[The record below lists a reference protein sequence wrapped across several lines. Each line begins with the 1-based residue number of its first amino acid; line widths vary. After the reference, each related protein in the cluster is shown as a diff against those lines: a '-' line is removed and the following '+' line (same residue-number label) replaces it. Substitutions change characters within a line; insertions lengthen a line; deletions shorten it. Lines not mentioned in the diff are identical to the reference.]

1 MKSTLVVFGMPGVG
15 KGTRL
20 SNFLDG
26 RDGEYELMSVGN
38 MLRAAR
44 AAGSELGLKAASYM
58 DQGLLVPGEIV
69 NGVVLEGMKN
79 ADKNLITD
87 GFPRTIEQ
95 AKAMLEADIIPS
107 VVIELVAPREV
118 VLDRALNRIVCKKC
132 GEAYTL
138 NDYRPPKVEGICDKC
153 GVEVGRR
160 KDDEEETVLER
171 FAVYEQDTLP
181 LLKVLEEAGVEI
193 CTIDTTASDVDEQ
206 FKTLM
211 LKYS

>member
-138 NDYRPPKVEGICDKC
+138 NDYHPPKVEGICDKC
-153 GVEVGRR
+153 GGEVGRR

-206 FKTLM
+206 FETLM